1 MQEHGDDSGPKHA
14 KKKDNE
20 PSDFPC
26 YQPQD
31 QKTPRRKFLRYFYNI
46 AYQMHI
52 ENWEILSRGGWRLRL
67 IPEKA
72 SENEVQGQLPLE
84 GKDLNESEAAGKG
97 IAMTR
102 LFN

>member
-1 MQEHGDDSGPKHA
+1 
-14 KKKDNE
+14 
-20 PSDFPC
+20 
-26 YQPQD
+26 
-31 QKTPRRKFLRYFYNI
+31 
-46 AYQMHI
+46 MHI

-84 GKDLNESEAAGKG
+84 GKDLIESEAAGKG